1 MFIEQNYIYILFK
14 YKKMNYIRYKLH
26 IMNQIRLI
34 RE

>member
-14 YKKMNYIRYKLH
+14 YKKMNYIRYELY